1 MEGRSSRQ
9 EGTVDGQGEVGRMG
23 RKERVQSRQEG
34 TVDGQGE
41 VGRMGRKERVQSRQE
56 MGADGI
62 RVGKEGQRIGQKGS
76 ADSAKVER
84 AEGRKGARNGNKQ
97 TMEDD

>member
-1 MEGRSSRQ
+1 
-9 EGTVDGQGEVGRMG
+9 
-23 RKERVQSRQEG
+23 
-34 TVDGQGE
+34 
-41 VGRMGRKERVQSRQE
+41 
-56 MGADGI
+56 MGADWI